1 MQGEK
6 GSKGDL
12 GPDGEKGDIGIKG
25 ERGEVGSEG
34 QTGLEG
40 PEGPKVRKGRGRDE
54 GGTREGR
61 GEGVCINS
69 YVLIYSHVYFFS
81 LVPPCL
87 MHYPGQIFPVRLF
100 NPLLS
105 PGLRRPSRRDRSPGP
120 RRREGQ
126 ARSARVPRIPRSPRG
141 QG

>member
-54 GGTREGR
+54 GGTG
-61 GEGVCINS
+61 GGCVHKFICIN
-69 YVLIYSHVYFFS
+69 LFTCLFFS